1 MIFVSGNM
9 RTRDLLK
16 AGFGMKII
24 GILVVFFASLVLLPS
39 IFHIHDIVSISNSTI
54 MLNVTNG

>member
-1 MIFVSGNM
+1 
-9 RTRDLLK
+9 
-16 AGFGMKII
+16 MKII

>member
-1 MIFVSGNM
+1 
-9 RTRDLLK
+9 
-16 AGFGMKII
+16 MKII

-39 IFHIHDIVSISNSTI
+39 IFHIHDIVFISNSTL